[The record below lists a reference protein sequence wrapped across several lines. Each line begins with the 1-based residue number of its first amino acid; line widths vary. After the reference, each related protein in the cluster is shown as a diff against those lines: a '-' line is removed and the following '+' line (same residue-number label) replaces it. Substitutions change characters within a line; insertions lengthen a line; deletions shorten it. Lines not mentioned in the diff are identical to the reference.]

1 MKKQLR
7 FFFILLFFLLFAY
20 ILRPSSDYMEKLFV
34 VKGISLAA
42 DYKKAV
48 SDYLADHRELPTGE
62 DWIEMSPAVQVNL
75 DESAVDRITVGDD
88 GPGTVTIYYSTDKLA
103 DAPPAI
109 NNTRIILTPQVFSGK
124 ITWTCKGTMPEEYR
138 PNACQ

>member
-7 FFFILLFFLLFAY
+7 FFFFLLFVVLFAY
-20 ILRPSSDYMEKLFV
+20 LLRPSSEHLDKLYV
-34 VKGISLAA
+34 VRGVSLAT

-48 SDYLADHRELPTGE
+48 SNYLLDNKTLPGRE
-62 DWIEMSPAVQVNL
+62 DWETMAGSVHVDLA
-75 DESAVDRITVGDD
+75 ESAVDRITVGDD
-88 GPGTVTIYYSTDKLA
+88 GPGTVTIYYDSSRLA

-109 NNTRIILTPQVFSGK
+109 NNTRVVLTPQVFGDS
-124 ITWTCKGTMPEEYR
+124 ITWTCRGTMPQEYL